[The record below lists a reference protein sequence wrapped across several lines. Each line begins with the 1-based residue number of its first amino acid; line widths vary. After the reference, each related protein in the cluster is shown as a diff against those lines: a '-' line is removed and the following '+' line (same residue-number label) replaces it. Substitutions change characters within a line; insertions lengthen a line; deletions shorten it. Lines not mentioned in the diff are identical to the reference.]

1 MPYVILIFSEQYKCI
16 CWFCFNNKF
25 ILKRSTDKWINQNV
39 STEKKWNISSKW
51 LTIKVNVFLYFL
63 SLSKLVYIVKI
74 NLTFIACFIK
84 QFALYSQKHLPVN
97 FSLKN
102 TPREH
107 PAEITGFLFC
117 YSYQQTWLLLLLL
130 LFLWTFFLL
139 LLLYGLI

>member
-1 MPYVILIFSEQYKCI
+1 MYLQK
-16 CWFCFNNKF
+16 KKMKH
-25 ILKRSTDKWINQNV
+25 ILKVTDYKSQCV
-39 STEKKWNISSKW
+39 
-51 LTIKVNVFLYFL
+51 LVLPL
-63 SLSKLVYIVKI
+63 QLLSKLVYIVKI

-117 YSYQQTWLLLLLL
+117 YSYQQTWLLLLL
-130 LFLWTFFLL
+130 FLWTFFLL